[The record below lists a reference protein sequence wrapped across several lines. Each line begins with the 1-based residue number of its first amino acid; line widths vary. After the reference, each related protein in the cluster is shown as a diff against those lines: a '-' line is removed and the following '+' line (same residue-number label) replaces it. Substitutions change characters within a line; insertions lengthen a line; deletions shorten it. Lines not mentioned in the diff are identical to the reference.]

1 MEGFNFFK
9 NYEKKMKRFQYF
21 IKICRNFLNKIL
33 KMKRQDNG
41 NEHLNSIRNE
51 FNGRVEMKSYLGRTK
66 RIAWS
71 GNRRYRTI

>member
-1 MEGFNFFK
+1 
-9 NYEKKMKRFQYF
+9 
-21 IKICRNFLNKIL
+21 
-33 KMKRQDNG
+33 MKRQDNG

-51 FNGRVEMKSYLGRTK
+51 FNGRVEMKSYFGRTK

>member
-1 MEGFNFFK
+1 
-9 NYEKKMKRFQYF
+9 
-21 IKICRNFLNKIL
+21 
-33 KMKRQDNG
+33 MKRQDNG

-71 GNRRYRTI
+71 WE